1 MSKSLVIV
9 ESPSKAKTINKI
21 LGDDYV
27 VRASM
32 GHVRDL
38 PERRLGLDPDRGF
51 QPQYV
56 VLKGREKV
64 VRELTAAARDAAK
77 VYLAPD
83 PDREGEAIAWHLQ
96 VLLSKTV
103 PADRFQRV
111 TYNEI
116 TAPAIRRAFASP
128 RGIDL
133 RKVDAQQARRVLDR
147 LVGYKVSPLLWR
159 RIRGAS
165 SAGRVQS
172 VALRLVCER
181 EKAIRE
187 FVPEEYWVLG
197 ARVAKKVEPRAPFIV
212 RLAQLDG
219 EKARVPDEATATA
232 LREDLDDRV
241 LRIRRIVRREIS
253 RRAPPPYIT
262 STLQQAASRVLGYT
276 PARAMKI
283 AQSLY
288 EGVDLGE
295 GPVGLITYMR
305 TDSVAIA
312 REAQERCREW
322 VAQAFGP
329 EYVPDRPN
337 VYRSRAGAQE
347 AHEAIRPTDPFRTP
361 EALSGKMP
369 PEEWRL
375 YRLIWERFVA
385 SQMAPALI
393 AQRTAEVEAERRP
406 SSRHDFLFRASTSEV
421 VFPGY
426 LRVAGI
432 PQAIAAEKPEEAPED
447 EEAQPLPPLTEG
459 EALDRLDWLADQKF
473 TQPPPRYSEAAL
485 VRALEENGIG
495 RPSTYAQILSTLTQR
510 KYVTKEKK
518 QLVPTPLGIST
529 NEFLVEHLDAL
540 FNVQFTAAMEES
552 LDRIEEGGVEWTAM
566 LRDFYAQLK
575 ESLKSARGPDGNP
588 EEARELIAAL
598 AQVRDWRPP
607 PAAPEGAARSRR
619 QPAGDQAF
627 YESLRKQAESGERPL
642 SDRQVAA
649 LRRLVSRYRDHAPEI
664 AAAAERWNIAAPP
677 ASPEATAGVADSRAK
692 LDLLKGVR
700 FDPPRQIG
708 KRVFDDSVFAASL
721 RSQVEAGRALTDN
734 QERYLD
740 RLLSK
745 YADQIPNFKQVA
757 ASLNV
762 GAREAPPET
771 PIESSAIES
780 LIAAFEKVSAW
791 KPPQKRGRREWDD
804 QEFFRS
810 VARQFRARGSIS
822 PRQFQALRKMAS
834 RYHIA

>member
-21 LGDDYV
+21 LGADYV

-38 PERRLGLDPDRGF
+38 PEHRMGLDPERGF

-56 VLKGREKV
+56 VLKGREKI
-64 VRELTAAARDAAK
+64 VRELTAAARDAEA

-96 VLLSKTV
+96 ALLSQTV
-103 PADRFQRV
+103 PAERFRRV

-128 RGIDL
+128 RGIDA

-172 VALRLVCER
+172 VALRLLCER
-181 EKAIRE
+181 EKAIRD
-187 FVPEEYWVLG
+187 FVPEEYWILG
-197 ARVAKKVEPRAPFIV
+197 AKVAKRIEPRAPFVV

-219 EKARVPDEATATA
+219 EKARVPNEAAANA
-232 LREDLDDRV
+232 LREDLDDRPLRV
-241 LRIRRIVRREIS
+241 LRVVRREIT
-253 RRAPPPYIT
+253 RRAPPPFIT
-262 STLQQAASRVLGYT
+262 STMQQAASRALGYT

-295 GPVGLITYMR
+295 GPAGLITYMR
-305 TDSVAIA
+305 TDSVAVA
-312 REAQERCREW
+312 REAQDRCREF
-322 VAQAFGP
+322 VAQTYGADF
-329 EYVPDRPN
+329 VPDQPN
-337 VYRSRAGAQE
+337 AYRSRAGAQE

-361 EALSGKMP
+361 EALSGKLP

-385 SQMAPALI
+385 SQMAPAVI
-393 AQRTAEVEAERRP
+393 AQRTAEVEAVRGP
-406 SSRHDFLFRASTSEV
+406 AARHDFLFRASASEV

-432 PQAIAAEKPEEAPED
+432 PQTVSAEKPEEAAED
-447 EEAQPLPPLTEG
+447 EEAPSLPPLAEG
-459 EALDRLDWLADQKF
+459 EPLDRLEWLADQKF
-473 TQPPPRYSEAAL
+473 TQPPPRFSEAAL

-495 RPSTYAQILSTLTQR
+495 RPSTYAQILSTLTLR
-510 KYVTKEKK
+510 KYVAKEKK
-518 QLVPTPLGIST
+518 QLVPTPLGMSV
-529 NEFLVEHLDAL
+529 NEFLVAHLDPL
-540 FNVQFTAAMEES
+540 FNVKFTAEMEEK
-552 LDRIEEGGVEWTAM
+552 LDRIEEGSVEWTAM
-566 LRDFYAQLK
+566 LGGFYAQLK
-575 ESLKSARGPDGNP
+575 DWLKSARGPDGNP
-588 EEARELIAAL
+588 EEARDLIAAL
-598 AQVRDWRPP
+598 AQVREWDPP
-607 PAAPEGAARSRR
+607 PAVPEGAARSRR
-619 QPAGDQAF
+619 RNLGDQAF
-627 YESLRKQAESGERPL
+627 FESLRRQAEAGERPL
-642 SDRQVAA
+642 SDRQVGA
-649 LRRLVSRYRDHAPEI
+649 LRALAARYRDRAEGVAAAADRWQV
-664 AAAAERWNIAAPP
+664 AAAAERPAP
-677 ASPEATAGVADSRAK
+677 ATVAADSRAK
-692 LDLLKGVR
+692 LDLLKAVR
-700 FDPPRQIG
+700 FDPPRNIG
-708 KRVFDDSVFAASL
+708 KKVFDDSAFAASL
-721 RSQVEAGRALTDN
+721 RAQVEGGRSLSEN

-740 RLLSK
+740 RLLRK
-745 YADQIPNFKQVA
+745 YADQIPDYDRMA
-757 ASLNV
+757 AALKIGS
-762 GAREAPPET
+762 REAP
-771 PIESSAIES
+771 SDASVD
-780 LIAAFEKVSAW
+780 AAAVEPLLAALEKVADW